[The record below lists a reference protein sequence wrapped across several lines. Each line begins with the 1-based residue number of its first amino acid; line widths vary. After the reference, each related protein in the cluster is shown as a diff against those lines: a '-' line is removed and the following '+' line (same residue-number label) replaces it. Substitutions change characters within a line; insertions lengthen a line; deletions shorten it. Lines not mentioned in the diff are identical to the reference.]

1 MDFVTRKEDYYI
13 TNIGTILSRVP
24 KYSRFEQLFS
34 AGITDISS
42 KFTYKIND
50 VPKSL
55 LKLCRQRG
63 ITLSD
68 KLVTYYKHNQD
79 ANYLAFN
86 LEYTSLGTRDIIDMI
101 TSEFYVTDGEYIRY
115 EDRNY
120 SSYYN
125 YLIDNYG
132 YSAKALCLYVDDL
145 MTYEAIDDSGFII
158 RELYDYAS
166 MMNKISTKFDKY
178 PRHFL
183 TTHKIAC
190 RNYNRLKEIF
200 DEQSYQQRINK
211 EYECQIGN
219 YCFIYP
225 QSTDEIKEEAVRQN
239 NCVASYIKRVI
250 NGECHILFLRRKNAL
265 DESLVTI
272 EVRNNKIVQAKRK
285 FNDPV
290 TKEDQ
295 EAIDKWNKKFSKR
308 EEKVA

>member
-1 MDFVTRKEDYYI
+1 MKGCFHWLERKGRMSK
-13 TNIGTILSRVP
+13 TNLTKKENFYR
-24 KYSRFEQLFS
+24 
-34 AGITDISS
+34 
-42 KFTYKIND
+42 
-50 VPKSL
+50 
-55 LKLCRQRG
+55 
-63 ITLSD
+63 
-68 KLVTYYKHNQD
+68 
-79 ANYLAFN
+79 
-86 LEYTSLGTRDIIDMI
+86 EYDGHDEYRLIIDVVDLDECCDIDPIGLCTPEYCMSCKNARI
-101 TSEFYVTDGEYIRY
+101 KLIRTDG
-115 EDRNY
+115 D
-120 SSYYN
+120 
-125 YLIDNYG
+125 
-132 YSAKALCLYVDDL
+132 
-145 MTYEAIDDSGFII
+145 
-158 RELYDYAS
+158 AS

-225 QSTDEIKEEAVRQN
+225 QSTNEIKEEAVRQN

-272 EVRNNKIVQAKRK
+272 EVRDNKIVQAKRK

-308 EEKVA
+308 EEKAACLKGTK